1 MKRLILQQ
9 LSKWKHKK
17 ARKPLLIYGA
27 RQVGKSWV
35 MEEFGKTQ
43 FPDFVYVNFER
54 NERVCALFE
63 KTLEPLVLLQGL
75 EIETHKKISPDMLII
90 FDEIQVCPK
99 AITALKYFCED
110 CPNYHIIAAGS
121 LLGVAIHQG
130 VSFPV
135 GKVDALYMYP
145 MTFLEFLEALGE
157 NQLCEII
164 NNLQFDFIDLF
175 HEKLTDYLRTYFYVG
190 GMPEV
195 VANYVSNKDFQKVRQ
210 LQKRILSD
218 YKSDFSHH
226 IPSEILDKANK
237 LWESIPVQLAKEN
250 KKFIYK
256 EVENRSARSID
267 YDSAIQWLKDSGLI
281 YQVNRIKKPSLPIS
295 GYKEENIFK
304 LFMLDVG
311 LLAAKTSLD
320 VRVLLE
326 GSRIFTEFK
335 GAMTEQFVLQEMST
349 KDDVEI
355 GYWVNN
361 KGDAEIDFV
370 AQIGSIIV
378 PIEVKAGINLQAKSL
393 AFYNEKFKPEI
404 CVRTS
409 LANYKQTENL
419 YDLPLYMIESFER
432 FCGILEL

>member
-1 MKRLILQQ
+1 MRRLILQQ
-9 LSKWKHKK
+9 LLKWKQKEN
-17 ARKPLLIYGA
+17 RKPLLIYGA
-27 RQVGKSWV
+27 RQVGKSWI

-54 NERVCALFE
+54 NDRICDLFE
-63 KTLEPLVLLQGL
+63 KTLEPSVLLQGL
-75 EIETHKKISPDMLII
+75 EIETHKKISPDMLVI
-90 FDEIQVCPK
+90 FDEIQACPK

-135 GKVDALYMYP
+135 GKVDAVHMHP
-145 MTFLEFLEALGE
+145 MTFLEFLEAIGE
-157 NQLCEII
+157 SKLCEVI
-164 NNLQFDFIDLF
+164 NNLQFDLIELF

-195 VANYVSNKDFQKVRQ
+195 VASYVSDRDFQKVRQ

-226 IPSEILDKANK
+226 IPNEILDKASK

-250 KKFIYK
+250 KKFVYK
-256 EVENRSARSID
+256 EIDNRNARSKD
-267 YDSAIQWLKDSGLI
+267 YDPAIQWLKDSGLI
-281 YQVNRIKKPSLPIS
+281 HQVKRIKKPALPIS

-311 LLAAKTSLD
+311 LLSAKTGLD

-335 GAMTEQFVLQEMST
+335 GAMTEQFVLQELSA
-349 KDDVEI
+349 KEDIEV
-355 GYWVNN
+355 GYWANN
-361 KGDAEIDFV
+361 KGDAEVDFV
-370 AQIGSIIV
+370 AQIGSMIV
-378 PIEVKAGINLQAKSL
+378 PIEVKAGVNLQAKSL
-393 AFYNEKFKPEI
+393 AFYNEKFKPEF
-404 CVRTS
+404 CVRAS
-409 LANYKQTENL
+409 LANYKQTDNL
-419 YDLPLYMIESFER
+419 HDLPLYMLES
-432 FCGILEL
+432 LENVLQKR